1 VGLGVDDKTHFHARS
16 LLHNADSAQCVSLA
30 CAISLAHA
38 KCLSCATQLVKHL
51 KRLMFYCTF
60 NKFNLNVPLFTVW
73 YAHTQR
79 VTHACFLE
87 HAYTLWYVVLCTVH
101 STRMHAFSGT
111 LRFTRYNTYT
121 PKNTAHSCKR
131 HFVQLSS
138 ERAWRSIC
146 IMYSA
151 A

>member
-30 CAISLAHA
+30 RA
-38 KCLSCATQLVKHL
+38 KCLSCTTQRVKHL
-51 KRLMFYCTF
+51 ERLMFHCTF
-60 NKFNLNVPLFTVW
+60 KKFYLNVPLFTVW

-79 VTHACFLE
+79 VTHAYFLE
-87 HAYTLWYVVLCTVH
+87 HAYTLWYAALCTVH
-101 STRMHAFSGT
+101 STRTHAFSGT
-111 LRFTRYNTYT
+111 LRFTRNNTYT

-131 HFVQLSS
+131 DFVQQSS
-138 ERAWRSIC
+138 ERAWRSKC